1 MLLQSVLQ
9 QRTFN
14 AIEMDK
20 YLRYPSDPLEK
31 VPFKDIIANEAWK
44 EDDVFT
50 MQRLA
55 GLNPMSLRKMTNAGE
70 KISQST

>member
-1 MLLQSVLQ
+1 MFLQSVLQ
-9 QRTFN
+9 QLTFK

-20 YLRYPSDPLEK
+20 LLRYPSEEL
-31 VPFKDIIANEAWK
+31 PFIDIIANEAWK

-55 GLNPMSLRKMTNAGE
+55 GLNTMSLRKMTNEGE